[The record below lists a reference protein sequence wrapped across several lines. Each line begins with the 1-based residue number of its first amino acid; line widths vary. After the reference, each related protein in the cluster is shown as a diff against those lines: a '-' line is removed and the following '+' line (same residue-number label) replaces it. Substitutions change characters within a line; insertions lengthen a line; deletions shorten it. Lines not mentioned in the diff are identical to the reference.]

1 MDLTNKFKAAAQK
14 IEFSVRK
21 FNLNPKYLIIFSFIL
36 CLKAYFELIN
46 NNIIS
51 FLLLM
56 IISQLIVEV
65 YLINIKYQ
73 TDKENQNYHL
83 LNQKLNYI
91 KFMVYIAVIF
101 LKFNKSVSFLNIIIL
116 LLGFILYIYYS
127 PCYSDNL
134 SQESETDFSLL
145 NGKDKIKR
153 IFKNK
158 NSIFNNFLFND
169 ICTLIYLLLI
179 VIILSIY

>member
-1 MDLTNKFKAAAQK
+1 MDLVKKFKYVAQR
-14 IEFSVRK
+14 IEHSFRK

-36 CLKAYFELIN
+36 CLKAYFDLIN
-46 NNIIS
+46 NKIIS
-51 FLLLM
+51 FLILM
-56 IISQLIVEV
+56 IISQLIIEV
-65 YLINIKYQ
+65 YLTNIKYQ
-73 TDKENQNYHL
+73 EDKETQNYHL

-91 KFMVYIAVIF
+91 KFMVYVAVLF
-101 LKFNKSVSFLNIIIL
+101 LKFNKSVSILNIIIL
-116 LLGFILYIYYS
+116 LLGFLLYIYYS

-134 SQESETDFSLL
+134 NESNQTDFELL

-158 NSIFNNFLFND
+158 NHIFNNFLFND

-179 VIILSIY
+179 VVVLSLF